1 MGKKGKPSARL
12 NPRKLTNNRLL
23 LIAILATLIVAAL
36 AIIMR
41 MDSPSIWAFLC
52 LVITALLG
60 QPND

>member
-1 MGKKGKPSARL
+1 MGKKGKPSAPL
-12 NPRKLTNNRLL
+12 NPRKLTNNWLL

-41 MDSPSIWAFLC
+41 VDSPSIWAFLC